1 VLRVHIVASSL
12 SIEAVLTTDVHAPE
26 EIAVHSISALDV
38 YIYAE
43 MSSLTG
49 NCPFLSSDPDA
60 IQLVVFTYYA
70 LT

>member
-1 VLRVHIVASSL
+1 VLRVHIIASPL
-12 SIEAVLTTDVHAPE
+12 STVVLTTDVHTPE
-26 EIAVHSISALDV
+26 EIAVRSISVLV
-38 YIYAE
+38 YIYAK